1 MSHNAKVSLR
11 DVPESERPRER
22 MMNCGAQS
30 LSNFELVALLLRTG
44 SKRESVMTL
53 AQRVLSYANGL
64 RGLTQ
69 LTYHELSTIHGIG
82 AAKAIQILAG
92 VELGRRIARS
102 NPQDKY
108 QILSPEDAVQ
118 LVMEELRYEQQEHFL
133 CVFLDTKNKMI
144 DKKYIFKGGLNSSIV
159 HPREVFNEAIK
170 RNSAS
175 IVCFHNH
182 PSGDPTP
189 SPEDIE
195 VTKRLAKAGMLLGI
209 QLIDHV
215 IIGDQ
220 TYFSMK
226 EKGFL

>member
-1 MSHNAKVSLR
+1 MDSHAKMVLR

-22 MMNCGAQS
+22 MMHYGAQN
-30 LSNFELVALLLRTG
+30 LSNLELIALLLRTG
-44 SKRESVMTL
+44 SKKESVMML
-53 AQRVLSYANGL
+53 AQRVLAFSNGV
-64 RGLTQ
+64 RGITQ
-69 LTYHELSTIHGIG
+69 LTYHELATIHGIG
-82 AAKAIQILAG
+82 PAKAIQVLAG

-102 NPQDKY
+102 IPQEKY
-108 QILSPEDAVQ
+108 QILNPEDAVQ

-144 DKKYIFKGGLNSSIV
+144 DKKYIFKGSLNASVV
-159 HPREVFNEAIK
+159 HPREVYNEAIK

-182 PSGDPTP
+182 PSGDPSP
-189 SPEDIE
+189 SQEDIE
-195 VTKRLAKAGMLLGI
+195 VTERLHRAGLILGI